1 MARLRSGQ
9 EVSRARRYE
18 TMDVSTL
25 NTAWA
30 RTEAEGLSFSTAPV
44 QKQGR
49 PRLPSLNTDYSQ
61 ALSAQ
66 TWSTGS

>member
-1 MARLRSGQ
+1 
-9 EVSRARRYE
+9 
-18 TMDVSTL
+18 MDVSTL